1 MKITFAILASSND
14 NYDDFKKVWIKNI
27 EHLKSSAY
35 KNCIDFYFIYSEL
48 NNLENL
54 DNLIKLNNG
63 DIIQIDSS
71 GDFYNYY
78 YKYDRQQSLMD
89 SLLYRSISLME
100 YLKTNEILGDFFIR
114 TNLTTFFNLYSLL
127 KWSQSIPRT
136 NLFAG
141 TLLSKINS
149 MYTHLSGTN
158 LTLSRDV
165 VEFVILNKAHI
176 LDESMI
182 NKEIEPVLIGDDAR
196 ISSLVIENTNVHM
209 LLIKRLDLIE
219 ISYEDTY
226 FPPCIILQNAENLD
240 NVFCY
245 RFKTMNRDADVQSMN
260 QLYDTIYSNNFNLK
274 YYIENVLSQKYTSIY
289 KQNQEQESLTSTTFK
304 INRHLDIMN
313 VYHHY
318 KNILF
323 EYPKT
328 ML

>member
-114 TNLTTFFNLYSLL
+114 TNLTTFFDLYSLL

>member
-14 NYDDFKKVWIKNI
+14 NYDDFKKIWIKNI

-114 TNLTTFFNLYSLL
+114 TNLTTFFDLYSLL